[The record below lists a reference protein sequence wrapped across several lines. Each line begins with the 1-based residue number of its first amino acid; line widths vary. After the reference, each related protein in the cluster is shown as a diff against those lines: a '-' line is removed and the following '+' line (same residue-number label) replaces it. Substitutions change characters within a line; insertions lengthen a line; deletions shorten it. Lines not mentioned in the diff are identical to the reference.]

1 MAVNTNNEST
11 KRKGG
16 NPGYSDDVRAY
27 ARMLYLLVDEETSQQ
42 KYSLSKICDEIELQ
56 FSVKK
61 PSVTAMANWAKNWKE
76 ELSTRK
82 TILRDDDS
90 ALFDYHKETNAYV
103 NRDKVVKAILNQ
115 LRTCLLL
122 YSKRMQRYGKLEDKV
137 LEALESLDGLDNEAS
152 SIKIRNL
159 TRHIAFES
167 IQKGVT
173 GSNKAFLTQLEQLN
187 KWLEKEEARG
197 KVTGDILEIKGDQVW
212 EFEPVDIEEFL
223 DSDEFLGSISKS
235 LFPCVKKDII
245 NIFWGNPRNL
255 LKKRRFKE
263 IIFKEAYGTGKS
275 ERAAIMSTYITY
287 LLLCLRDPS
296 QYFEFLPGSKIT
308 VINVSVS
315 QKQAKDVVFSKIKG
329 KIDHCPWFKNHG
341 YSYDPNNKLELRF
354 DPADSAKI
362 DPTKI
367 YKNLYIIPGSSS
379 QFSALGYDVIC
390 AIIDEATA
398 YGIEKEMD
406 KAEIIYNTLKGR
418 VSSRFPQ
425 AGMIVMAG
433 NPHHVSDFLEVR
445 LKDAEGQKDIYIVK
459 QRSIWEARLPDYDGD
474 WFYFDYLKMKEVD
487 EVEFGKTAVIK
498 IPIIYY
504 DDFKN
509 APEMS
514 VRNLAG
520 ISLESISRFFTNID
534 TIQSMFETSGR
545 RNPVKEVIM
554 VTELERPEDKPSE
567 SNRAVEKTK
576 VVFHDWF
583 KPVNKGVHV
592 VHVDIGVNN
601 DALGLVLGH
610 VCGYEKGLQQFWI
623 DCVIRLKGSQTKP
636 NILSD
641 VREVIYQLSQLG
653 FNISYVTLD
662 GYQSTDTLQILTR
675 RGYDAEYLSVDKQ
688 MAPYINLRQSIYE
701 DRVNCPFDSF
711 LKYELETLENVNDK
725 KVDHPFK
732 GSKDISDA
740 MCGVVHTLIEKVRVE
755 SITSNNHTH
764 KVESEVEEEKEART
778 ADEVFDSFIDNFGG
792 EGDEYANL

>member
-1 MAVNTNNEST
+1 MVDNTNIIEKKS
-11 KRKGG
+11 G
-16 NPGYSDDVRAY
+16 NPGYSDDIHAY
-27 ARMLYLLVDEETSQQ
+27 ARMLYLLVDEKNQQ
-42 KYSLSKICDEIELQ
+42 KYSLSKICDEIAVQ

-61 PSVTAMANWAKNWKE
+61 PSVPAVSKWAKKWKE
-76 ELSTRK
+76 ELSTRQ
-82 TILRDDDS
+82 TILKDDNS
-90 ALFDYHKETNAYV
+90 ALFDYHKETNTYV

-159 TRHIAFES
+159 TRHITFQD

-173 GSNKAFLTQLEQLN
+173 GSNKSFLTQLEQLN
-187 KWLEKEEARG
+187 KWLEKEEVRG
-197 KVTGDILEIKGDQVW
+197 SGKGSVINVKGDDIW

-223 DSDEFLGSISKS
+223 ESEEFLGSISRG
-235 LFPCVKKDII
+235 LFPCVKQDII
-245 NIFWGNPRNL
+245 NIFWGNPRQL

-287 LLLCLRDPS
+287 LVLCLRDPS
-296 QYFEFLPGSKIT
+296 KYFGFLPGSKIT

-329 KIDHCPWFKNHG
+329 KIDHCPWFKDRG

-362 DPTKI
+362 DTEKI
-367 YKNLYIIPGSSS
+367 YKNVYIIPGSSS
-379 QFSALGYDVIC
+379 QFSALGYDVLC

-398 YGIEKEMD
+398 YGVENEMD

-418 VSSRFPQ
+418 VSSRFPKS
-425 AGMIVMAG
+425 GMIVMAG

-445 LKDAEGQKDIYIVK
+445 LKDAEDSKDIYIVK
-459 QRSIWEARLPDYDGD
+459 QRSIWEAKMSDYDGD
-474 WFYFDYLKMKEVD
+474 WFYFDYFKMKEVD
-487 EVEFGKTAVIK
+487 EVEFGKIPVIK
-498 IPIIYY
+498 IPIIFY
-504 DDFKN
+504 DEFKN
-509 APEMS
+509 APETS

-534 TIQSMFETSGR
+534 KIQDMFVQSGR
-545 RNPVKEVIM
+545 KNPVKEVIT

-567 SNRAVEKTK
+567 NNRAVEKTK
-576 VVFHDWF
+576 VVFYDWF
-583 KPVNKGVHV
+583 KPVNKGVHA
-592 VHVDIGVNN
+592 VHIDIGVNN

-610 VCGYEKGLQQFWI
+610 VCGYEKGLQQFWV

-641 VREVIYQLSQLG
+641 VREIIYQLSSLG
-653 FNISYVTLD
+653 CNIKFVTLD
-662 GYQSTDTLQILTR
+662 GYQSTDFLQILTR
-675 RGYDAEYLSVDKQ
+675 RGYDAVYLSVDAQ
-688 MAPYINLRQSIYE
+688 MAPYINLRQGIYE
-701 DRVNCPFDSF
+701 ERVNCPFDSF
-711 LKYELETLENVNDK
+711 LKYELETLENISDK
-725 KVDHPFK
+725 KVNHPFK
-732 GSKDISDA
+732 GSKDISDS
-740 MCGVVHTLIEKVRVE
+740 MCGVIHTLIEKVKVE
-755 SITSNNHTH
+755 SIMSNNYMN
-764 KVESEVEEEKEART
+764 KVESEEKEEKEART
-778 ADEVFDSFIDNFGG
+778 ASEVFDSFVENFG
-792 EGDEYANL
+792 ED

>member
-1 MAVNTNNEST
+1 MADNTNIIKKKS
-11 KRKGG
+11 G
-16 NPGYSDDVRAY
+16 NPGYSDDIHAY
-27 ARMLYLLVDEETSQQ
+27 ARMLYLLVDEKNQQ
-42 KYSLSKICDEIELQ
+42 KYSLSKICDEIAVQ
-56 FSVKK
+56 FLVKK
-61 PSVTAMANWAKNWKE
+61 PSVPAVSKWAKKWKE
-76 ELSTRK
+76 ELFTRQ
-82 TILRDDDS
+82 TILKDDNS
-90 ALFDYHKETNAYV
+90 ALFDYHKETNTYV

-159 TRHIAFES
+159 TRHITFQD

-173 GSNKAFLTQLEQLN
+173 GSNKSFLTQLEQLN
-187 KWLEKEEARG
+187 KWLEKEEVRG
-197 KVTGDILEIKGDQVW
+197 SGKGSVINVKGDDIW

-223 DSDEFLGSISKS
+223 ESEEFLGSISKG
-235 LFPCVKKDII
+235 LFPCVKQDIV
-245 NIFWGNPRNL
+245 NIFWGNPRQL

-287 LLLCLRDPS
+287 LVLCLRDPS
-296 QYFEFLPGSKIT
+296 KYFGFLPGSKIT

-329 KIDHCPWFKNHG
+329 KIDHCPWFKDHG

-362 DPTKI
+362 DTEKI
-367 YKNLYIIPGSSS
+367 YKNVYIIPGSSS
-379 QFSALGYDVIC
+379 QFSALGYDVLC

-398 YGIEKEMD
+398 YGVENEMD
-406 KAEIIYNTLKGR
+406 KAEIIYTTLKGR
-418 VSSRFPQ
+418 VSSRFPKS
-425 AGMIVMAG
+425 GMIVMAG

-445 LKDAEGQKDIYIVK
+445 LKDAESHKDIYIVK
-459 QRSIWEARLPDYDGD
+459 QRSIWEARMSDYNGD

-487 EVEFGKTAVIK
+487 EVEFGKQSVIK
-498 IPIIYY
+498 IPIVYY
-504 DDFKN
+504 DDFNN

-534 TIQSMFETSGR
+534 KIQDMFVQSGR
-545 RNPVKEVIM
+545 KNPVKEVIT
-554 VTELERPEDKPSE
+554 VTELERPEDKSSE
-567 SNRAVEKTK
+567 NNRAVEKTK
-576 VVFHDWF
+576 VIFEDWF

-592 VHVDIGVNN
+592 IHIDIGVNN

-610 VCGYEKGLQQFWI
+610 VCGYEKGLQQFWV

-641 VREVIYQLSQLG
+641 VREIIYQLSSLG
-653 FNISYVTLD
+653 FNIKFVTLD
-662 GYQSTDTLQILTR
+662 GYQSTDFLQILTR
-675 RGYDAEYLSVDKQ
+675 RGYDAAYLSVDAQ
-688 MAPYINLRQSIYE
+688 MAPYINLRQGIYE
-701 DRVNCPFDSF
+701 ERVNCPFDSF
-711 LKYELETLENVNDK
+711 LKYELETLENINDK
-725 KVDHPFK
+725 KVNHPFK

-740 MCGVVHTLIEKVRVE
+740 MCGVIHTLIEKVKVE
-755 SITSNNHTH
+755 SIMSNNYMN
-764 KVESEVEEEKEART
+764 KVESEEKEEKEVRT
-778 ADEVFDSFIDNFGG
+778 ASEVFDSFVKNFG
-792 EGDEYANL
+792 ED

>member
-1 MAVNTNNEST
+1 MF
-11 KRKGG
+11 KW
-16 NPGYSDDVRAY
+16 
-27 ARMLYLLVDEETSQQ
+27 SQ
-42 KYSLSKICDEIELQ
+42 K
-56 FSVKK
+56 
-61 PSVTAMANWAKNWKE
+61 WKE

-82 TILRDDDS
+82 TILKDEDS
-90 ALFDYHKETNAYV
+90 ALFDYHKETNTYV
-103 NRDKVVKAILNQ
+103 NRDRVVKAILNQ

-122 YSKRMQRYGKLEDKV
+122 YSKRMQRYGTLEDKI

-159 TRHIAFES
+159 TRHIAFDA

-197 KVTGDILEIKGDQVW
+197 KGVGDVLEIKGDGVW
-212 EFEPVDIEEFL
+212 EYEPVDIEEFL
-223 DSDEFLGSISKS
+223 ESDEFLGSISDS
-235 LFPCVKKDII
+235 LFPCVKQDVI
-245 NIFWGNPRNL
+245 NIFWGNPRQL
-255 LKKRRFKE
+255 LSKRRFKE
-263 IIFKEAYGTGKS
+263 IVFKEAYGTGKS

-287 LLLCLRDPS
+287 LVLCLRDPS
-296 QYFEFLPGSKIT
+296 KYFGFLPGSKIT
-308 VINVSVS
+308 VINVSTT

-329 KIDHCPWFKNHG
+329 KIDHCPWFRNHG

-362 DPTKI
+362 DTEKI
-367 YKNLYIIPGSSS
+367 YKNVYVIPGSSS
-379 QFSALGYDVIC
+379 QYSALGYDVLC

-398 YGIEKEMD
+398 YGIENEMD

-418 VSSRFPQ
+418 VSSRFPKS
-425 AGMIVMAG
+425 GMIVMAG

-445 LKDAEGQKDIYIVK
+445 LKDAEGHKDIYIVK
-459 QRSIWEARLPDYDGD
+459 HRSIWEARMPDYDGD

-487 EVEFGKTAVIK
+487 EVEAGKISVIK

-534 TIQSMFETSGR
+534 TIQNMFVQSKR
-545 RNPVKEVIM
+545 QNPVKEIIT

-583 KPVNKGVHV
+583 KPVNKGVHA

-610 VCGYEKGLQQFWI
+610 VCGYEKGLQQFYV

-641 VREVIYQLSQLG
+641 VREIIYQLSQLG
-653 FNISYVTLD
+653 FNINYVTLD
-662 GYQSTDTLQILTR
+662 GYQSTDFLQILTR
-675 RGYDAEYLSVDKQ
+675 RGYEAEYLSVDKQ

-701 DRVNCPFDSF
+701 ERVDCPFDSF

-725 KVDHPFK
+725 KIDHPLK
-732 GSKDISDA
+732 GSKDVSDA

-755 SITSNNHTH
+755 SIMSNNCTN
-764 KVESEVEEEKEART
+764 KIETEEEEKVART
-778 ADEVFDSFIDNFGG
+778 ADEVFDSIIENYG
-792 EGDEYANL
+792 EEGNEYGNP

>member
-1 MAVNTNNEST
+1 MAVDTNTESKT
-11 KRKGG
+11 KKKSGSS
-16 NPGYSDDVRAY
+16 NYTEDVKAY
-27 ARMLYLLVDEETSQQ
+27 ARMLYLLVNEETGEQ
-42 KYSLSKICDEIELQ
+42 KYSLAKICDEVETQ

-61 PSVTAMANWAKNWKE
+61 PSVSAMFKWSQKWKE

-82 TILRDDDS
+82 TILKDEDS
-90 ALFDYHKETNAYV
+90 ALFDYHKETNTYV
-103 NRDKVVKAILNQ
+103 NRDRVVKAILNQ

-122 YSKRMQRYGKLEDKV
+122 YSKRMQRYGTLEDKI

-159 TRHIAFES
+159 TRHIAFDA

-197 KVTGDILEIKGDQVW
+197 KGVGDVLEIKGDGVW
-212 EFEPVDIEEFL
+212 EYEPVDIEEFL
-223 DSDEFLGSISKS
+223 ESDEFLGSISDS
-235 LFPCVKKDII
+235 LFPCVKQDVI
-245 NIFWGNPRNL
+245 NIFWGNPRQL
-255 LKKRRFKE
+255 LSKRRFKE
-263 IIFKEAYGTGKS
+263 IVFKEAYGTGKS

-287 LLLCLRDPS
+287 LVLCLRDPS
-296 QYFEFLPGSKIT
+296 KYFGFLPGSKIT
-308 VINVSVS
+308 VINVSTT

-329 KIDHCPWFKNHG
+329 KIDHCPWFRNHG

-362 DPTKI
+362 DTEKI
-367 YKNLYIIPGSSS
+367 YKNVYVIPGSSS
-379 QFSALGYDVIC
+379 QYSALGYDVLC

-398 YGIEKEMD
+398 YGIENEMD

-418 VSSRFPQ
+418 VSSRFPKS
-425 AGMIVMAG
+425 GMIVMAG

-445 LKDAEGQKDIYIVK
+445 LKDAEGHKDIYIVK
-459 QRSIWEARLPDYDGD
+459 HRSIWEARMPDYDGD

-487 EVEFGKTAVIK
+487 EVEAGKISVIK

-534 TIQSMFETSGR
+534 TIQNMFVQSKR
-545 RNPVKEVIM
+545 QNPVKEIIT

-583 KPVNKGVHV
+583 KPVNKGVHA

-610 VCGYEKGLQQFWI
+610 VCGYEKGLQQFYV

-641 VREVIYQLSQLG
+641 VREIIYQLSQLG
-653 FNISYVTLD
+653 FNINYVTLD
-662 GYQSTDTLQILTR
+662 GYQSTDFLQILTR
-675 RGYDAEYLSVDKQ
+675 RGYEAEYLSVDKQ

-701 DRVNCPFDSF
+701 ERVDCPFDSF

-725 KVDHPFK
+725 KIDHPLK
-732 GSKDISDA
+732 GSKDVSDA

-755 SITSNNHTH
+755 SIMSNNCTN
-764 KVESEVEEEKEART
+764 KIETEEEEKVART
-778 ADEVFDSFIDNFGG
+778 ADEVFDSIIENYG
-792 EGDEYANL
+792 EEGNEYGNP